1 MIVQNP
7 LVPPVPASPGG
18 GSPAPVA
25 NAPQAEDK
33 AAEAETDRPVT
44 SAKEPE
50 RSDGEDRRQPAEEPA
65 RERGSRVDITV

>member
-7 LVPPVPASPGG
+7 LAPPVPASPGG

-25 NAPQAEDK
+25 NAPQAEDQ
-33 AAEAETDRPVT
+33 AQAETERPVT

-50 RSDGEDRRQPAEEPA
+50 RGDGEDRRQPAEEPA